1 MSRSIPPS
9 VVFPSP
15 NEWPITY
22 RAITGISREVQ
33 AIVTAPDHGFT
44 SADIPY
50 TTLDFT
56 QVKGMQEIN
65 GKFAPITEIID
76 TDNFYINLNTSSFH
90 AYTTGGFANI
100 MAGISPYDPYS
111 NIA

>member
-1 MSRSIPPS
+1 MGRQIPPS

-22 RAITGISREVQ
+22 RAITGITKANQ
-33 AIVTAPDHGFT
+33 ATITSIAHGLT
-44 SADIPY
+44 SADIPF
-50 TTLDFT
+50 TVVDFT

-65 GKFAPITEIID
+65 SKFAPVTSIVD
-76 TDNFYINLNTSSFH
+76 VNNFTVNLNTSQFH
-90 AYTTGGFANI
+90 TYTSGGFVNI
-100 MAGISPYDPYS
+100 VSGISPFDPYT